1 MRNPPGLGVNF
12 AVSRRRSLA
21 AGAVPGSPSAWVLRK
36 AASIAVVSRRKLGD
50 PLSMAWLEWIA
61 PESGLRVE
69 GDGIRLRPPRAHDYA
84 EWREL
89 RAVSRGFLQPWEPT
103 WPADD
108 LSRAAFRRRLTAYAR
123 DREAGAAYPFFVF
136 RSSDDALAG
145 GITLSNIRRGVAQM
159 GSVGYW
165 CGRPFARHGH
175 TLAAVRALS
184 NFAFRTLGLHRLEA
198 ACIPDNGPSRKLL
211 LKAGFDEEGYSRAY
225 LKINGVWRDHVLFGL
240 ISPLTAPEGPD
251 EGVSV

>member
-1 MRNPPGLGVNF
+1 
-12 AVSRRRSLA
+12 
-21 AGAVPGSPSAWVLRK
+21 
-36 AASIAVVSRRKLGD
+36 
-50 PLSMAWLEWIA
+50 MALLDWIA

-69 GDGIRLRPPRAHDYA
+69 GEGVSLRPPRASDYA

-89 RAVSRGFLQPWEPT
+89 RAVSRAFLQPWEPT

-108 LSRAAFRRRLTAYAR
+108 LGRAAYRRRLTAYAR

-136 RSSDDALAG
+136 RAEDDALTG
-145 GITLSNIRRGVAQM
+145 GITLSNVRRGVAQM

-165 CGRPFARHGH
+165 CGRPYARHGH
-175 TLAAVRALS
+175 TLAAVRALRD
-184 NFAFRTLGLHRLEA
+184 FAFRSLALHRLEA
-198 ACIPDNGPSRKLL
+198 ACIPENAASRKLL
-211 LKAGFDEEGYSRAY
+211 IKAGFDEEGFAKAY

-240 ISPLTAPEGPD
+240 ISPLKRPEGPD

>member
-1 MRNPPGLGVNF
+1 
-12 AVSRRRSLA
+12 
-21 AGAVPGSPSAWVLRK
+21 
-36 AASIAVVSRRKLGD
+36 
-50 PLSMAWLEWIA
+50 MALLDWIA

-69 GDGIRLRPPRAHDYA
+69 GQGVHLRPPRAADYA

-89 RAVSRGFLQPWEPT
+89 RAASRTFLQPWEPT

-108 LSRAAFRRRLTAYAR
+108 LSRAAFRRRLLAYAR
-123 DREAGAAYPFFVF
+123 DREAGAAYPFFVI
-136 RSSDDALAG
+136 RSSDDALTG
-145 GITLSNIRRGVAQM
+145 GITLSNVRRGVAQM

-165 CGRPFARHGH
+165 CGRPFTRQGH

-184 NFAFRTLGLHRLEA
+184 EFAFRTLALHRLEA
-198 ACIPDNGPSRKLL
+198 ACIPDNGPSRRLL
-211 LKAGFDEEGYSRAY
+211 VKAGFSEEGYARSY

-240 ISPLTAPEGPD
+240 MTPLSGHEGPD